1 MKKTFNYPFGAN
13 FCDKKDFIISL
24 LKRKIDNFKEYDAKR
39 KKHYAGLEQ
48 KIGELESYIDELEN
62 GLGIDSLN
70 NKIQSLENKIEKQNL
85 IIKELQAKVNISLF
99 DDTKSFKELESI
111 ADNLKTF
118 SSMKLTIKGLR
129 KQLKDNKSTISDLI
143 YKLTQVKLKIR
154 QLIGT
159 GE

>member
-1 MKKTFNYPFGAN
+1 MKETFNYLSGAN

-24 LKRKIDNFKEYDAKR
+24 LKRKINSFKEYDAER

-62 GLGIDSLN
+62 GLSIDSLN
-70 NKIQSLENKIEKQNL
+70 NKIQSLEAKIKKQNL

-99 DDTKSFKELESI
+99 DDTKSFEELESI
-111 ADNLKTF
+111 ANNLKTF
-118 SSMKLTIKGLR
+118 NSMKLAVKDLR
-129 KQLKDNKSTISDLI
+129 KRLKDNKNTISDLI
-143 YKLTQVKLKIR
+143 YKLSQAKLKIK
-154 QLIGT
+154 QLT

>member
-1 MKKTFNYPFGAN
+1 MKKTFNYPSGAN

-39 KKHYAGLEQ
+39 KKHYSGLEQ

-70 NKIQSLENKIEKQNL
+70 NKIQSLENKIKKQNL

-99 DDTKSFKELESI
+99 DGTKSFKELESI
-111 ADNLKTF
+111 ANNLKTF
-118 SSMKLTIKGLR
+118 NSMRLTIKSLR
-129 KQLKDNKSTISDLI
+129 KQLKDNRSTISDLV
-143 YKLTQVKLKIR
+143 YKLTQAKLKLR
-154 QLIGT
+154 QLT
-159 GE
+159 GG

>member
-1 MKKTFNYPFGAN
+1 MKETFNYLSGAN

-24 LKRKIDNFKEYDAKR
+24 LKRKINSFKEYDVER

-62 GLGIDSLN
+62 GLNIDSLN
-70 NKIQSLENKIEKQNL
+70 NKIRSLENKIKKQNL

-111 ADNLKTF
+111 ADNLKIF
-118 SSMKLTIKGLR
+118 NSMKLAIKDLR
-129 KQLKDNKSTISDLI
+129 KQRRDNGNTIRDLV
-143 YKLTQVKLKIR
+143 YKLTQAKLKIK
-154 QLIGT
+154 QLT

>member
-1 MKKTFNYPFGAN
+1 MKETFNYLSGAN

-24 LKRKIDNFKEYDAKR
+24 LKRKINSFKEYDAER

-62 GLGIDSLN
+62 GLNIDSLN
-70 NKIQSLENKIEKQNL
+70 NIIRSLENKIKKQNL

-99 DDTKSFKELESI
+99 DGTKSFKELESI

-118 SSMKLTIKGLR
+118 NSMKLAIKDLR
-129 KQLKDNKSTISDLI
+129 KQRRDNGNTIRDLV
-143 YKLTQVKLKIR
+143 YKLTQAKLKIK
-154 QLIGT
+154 QLT

>member
-1 MKKTFNYPFGAN
+1 MKETFNYLSGAN

-24 LKRKIDNFKEYDAKR
+24 LKRKINSFKEYDAER

-62 GLGIDSLN
+62 GLNIDSLN
-70 NKIQSLENKIEKQNL
+70 NKIRSLENKIEKQNL

-118 SSMKLTIKGLR
+118 SSMKLTIKDLR
-129 KQLKDNKSTISDLI
+129 KQLRDNKSTISDLV
-143 YKLTQVKLKIR
+143 YKLTQARLKLR
-154 QLIGT
+154 QLT
-159 GE
+159 GG

>member
-1 MKKTFNYPFGAN
+1 MKETFNYLSGAN

-24 LKRKIDNFKEYDAKR
+24 LKRKINSFKEYDAER

-62 GLGIDSLN
+62 GLNIDSLN
-70 NKIQSLENKIEKQNL
+70 NKILSLENKIKKQNL

-118 SSMKLTIKGLR
+118 SSMKLTIKDLR
-129 KQLKDNKSTISDLI
+129 KQLRDNKSTISDLV
-143 YKLTQVKLKIR
+143 YKLTQAKLKIK
-154 QLIGT
+154 QLT

>member
-1 MKKTFNYPFGAN
+1 MKKTFNYPSGAN

-39 KKHYAGLEQ
+39 KKHYSGLEQ

-62 GLGIDSLN
+62 GFGIDSLN

-99 DDTKSFKELESI
+99 DGTKSFKELESI

-118 SSMKLTIKGLR
+118 SSMKLTIKDLR
-129 KQLKDNKSTISDLI
+129 KQLRDNKSTISDLV
-143 YKLTQVKLKIR
+143 YKLTQARLKLR
-154 QLIGT
+154 QLT
-159 GE
+159 GG

>member
-1 MKKTFNYPFGAN
+1 MKKTFNYQSDAN
-13 FCDKKDFIISL
+13 FYDKKDFIIVV
-24 LKRKIDNFKEYDAKR
+24 LKRKINSFKEYDAKR

-62 GLGIDSLN
+62 GLSINSLN
-70 NKIQSLENKIEKQNL
+70 NKMQSLEAKIKKQNL

-111 ADNLKTF
+111 ANNLKTF
-118 SSMKLTIKGLR
+118 NSMKLAVKDLR
-129 KQLKDNKSTISDLI
+129 KRLKDNRNTISDLI
-143 YKLTQVKLKIR
+143 YKLTQAKLKIK
-154 QLIGT
+154 QLT

>member
-1 MKKTFNYPFGAN
+1 MENFNYLSDTN
-13 FCDKKDFIISL
+13 FNDKKDFIIAL
-24 LKRKIDNFKEYDAKR
+24 LKRKINKFKEYDSER

-48 KIGELESYIDELEN
+48 KVGELESYIDELEN

-70 NKIQSLENKIEKQNL
+70 NKIQSLEKKVEKQNL
-85 IIKELQAKVNISLF
+85 IIKELQTKVVISLF
-99 DDTKSFKELESI
+99 DGTKSFKELESI

-118 SSMKLTIKGLR
+118 NSMRLTIKSLR

-143 YKLTQVKLKIR
+143 YKLTQARLKIK
-154 QLIGT
+154 QLT